1 MFTKGIKEV
10 TAMRI
15 GTYILLAI
23 ACLALVPAAPVH
35 AEQFEGTIVQ
45 LDPVLQVKSLKGEV
59 RQFHPLEQKAGPV
72 KIRLGDFVRLAY
84 DAGPSG
90 VNTLSEIT
98 VRGGTLE
105 GTVIEIAAD
114 KSWFVVRT
122 QQPDN
127 SENNANVSL
136 QASKEFQPLVTA
148 MQPGDRIRAIYVL
161 DEEISSVQSLEWQS
175 MPLGRAACWIW
186 LIIALLALL
195 GGAFLFTKGHPASLY
210 LGADNRYSNSKFQTV
225 LWFWMVISAYCAIV
239 SHRIW
244 ASGGSY
250 IGGVNIPQNLLV
262 LSGISVLTF
271 AAAKAIT
278 VGKVEQAAAK
288 GENAKPAALAAAQ
301 HGDLITDDLN
311 RTDLGDFQM
320 VAITFLAAILYAIA
334 VVEFMQRLEFRSV
347 ITMPDVNSTLLA
359 IFGLGQAAY
368 LGKKWAGDAPGMTS
382 DQAVKAAADAAD
394 AAKEEAVKAATAR
407 KTAQTKET
415 EAKDAAKAVNAA
427 ADKAAKQTEFEKAQS
442 AADAARAAANAAA
455 AAAQTAEAR
464 AADAQKLAGDWSK
477 VTTAAVSTKSS
488 SDNAQ
493 GYAATAK
500 QDATDADT
508 AAISAKKEAENAAAQ
523 VSPKP

>member
-1 MFTKGIKEV
+1 
-10 TAMRI
+10 MRI

-23 ACLALVPAAPVH
+23 ACLALAPAAPVH
-35 AEQFEGTIVQ
+35 AEQFEGAIVQ

-59 RQFHPLEQKAGPV
+59 REFHPLEQEAGPV
-72 KIRLGDFVRLAY
+72 KIRLGDFVRLTY

-90 VNTLSEIT
+90 VNTYSEIT

-105 GTVIEIAAD
+105 GTVIETAAD

-122 QQPDN
+122 QQLDN
-127 SENNANVSL
+127 PENKANVSL

-148 MQPGDRIRAIYVL
+148 MQPGDRIRTIYVL
-161 DEEISSVQSLEWQS
+161 DGETNSVQSLEWQS
-175 MPLGRAACWIW
+175 MPLGRGVCWLA
-186 LIIALLALL
+186 LIVALLALL
-195 GGAFLFTKGHPASLY
+195 GVAFLFTKGRPASLY
-210 LGADNRYSNSKFQTV
+210 LGADNRYSNSKFQTA

-244 ASGGSY
+244 ASGGNY

-288 GENAKPAALAAAQ
+288 GENAKPAALDAK
-301 HGDLITDDLN
+301 HSDLMTDDLN

-347 ITMPDVNSTLLA
+347 ITMPDVDSTLLA

-382 DQAVKAAADAAD
+382 DQAVKAAADAAG
-394 AAKEEAVKAATAR
+394 AAKEAAQKAATALQ
-407 KTAQTKET
+407 TAQTKET
-415 EAKDAAKAVNAA
+415 EAKNAAEAVKTA
-427 ADKAAKQTEFEKAQS
+427 ADKAAAQPELDKAQS
-442 AADAARAAANAAA
+442 AAEAARAAANDAA
-455 AAAQTAEAR
+455 AAAQMAEAR
-464 AADAQKLAGDWSK
+464 AADAQKLASDWSK
-477 VTTAAVSTKSS
+477 VTAAAASTKSS
-488 SDNAQ
+488 SDSAQ
-493 GYAATAK
+493 ADAATAQK
-500 QDATDADT
+500 AATDADT
-508 AAISAKKEAENAAAQ
+508 AAISAKKQADNAAA
-523 VSPKP
+523 